1 MHFLTHAECLAYIV
15 CVVGIG
21 DPRIHTDKYDV
32 HACVYIY
39 IYIHIWHMVSLRTC
53 AATFLDL
60 QVACRGR
67 ATQEGASLS
76 LSYLV
81 EVSEL
86 HEFTI
91 VHDHDTTGQSDESLE
106 RKI

>member
-1 MHFLTHAECLAYIV
+1 MYMRV
-15 CVVGIG
+15 C
-21 DPRIHTDKYDV
+21 
-32 HACVYIY
+32 IY